1 VEVVNELTNVAV
13 DEASQVAAA
22 RRAAKKLA
30 ESLGFCET
38 QTEKAALVVTEAA
51 TNLLKHAGGGEIL
64 MQGSDLGMELLSI
77 DHGPGISNL
86 DEALRDGYST
96 SDSLGTGFGAME
108 RSSSQLELYSTP
120 GKGTVVAAVIRDQRK
135 AAASPAIELAGISV
149 PKPGEQECGDGW
161 AATHTPT
168 GVRILVVDGLGHGS
182 LAASAARAAA
192 KAFVEVADSRPAE
205 IMRHLNTQLHHT
217 RGAAAAVVNLDLK
230 RQDAVFCGVGNISGV
245 LNSSADVRHTVSM
258 SGIVGFE
265 ARNLRE
271 FCYSWTP
278 FSILILSSDG
288 LRTRWE
294 LASYPGIKSKSSLLI
309 AGVLYR
315 DLRRKGDDVTIV
327 VAKENE
333 SR

>member
-1 VEVVNELTNVAV
+1 
-13 DEASQVAAA
+13 
-22 RRAAKKLA
+22 
-30 ESLGFCET
+30 
-38 QTEKAALVVTEAA
+38 
-51 TNLLKHAGGGEIL
+51 
-64 MQGSDLGMELLSI
+64 
-77 DHGPGISNL
+77 
-86 DEALRDGYST
+86 
-96 SDSLGTGFGAME
+96 LGTGFGAMQ
-108 RSSSQLELYSTP
+108 RNSSQLELYSTP

-135 AAASPAIELAGISV
+135 AAVSPAIELAGISV
-149 PKPGEQECGDGW
+149 PKPGEEECGDGW
-161 AATHTPT
+161 AASHTPA
-168 GVRILVVDGLGHGS
+168 GAKILVVDGLGHGS

-192 KAFVEVADSRPAE
+192 KAFAEVADSRPAE
-205 IMRHLNTQLHHT
+205 IMRHLNTRLHHT
-217 RGAAAAVVNLDLK
+217 RGAAAAVVNLDLE
-230 RQDAVFCGVGNISGV
+230 RRDAVFCGVGNISGI
-245 LNSSADVRHTVSM
+245 LDSSADVRHAVSM
-258 SGIVGFE
+258 SGIVGFQ
-265 ARNLRE
+265 ARTVRE